1 MTKPAVVQPGFK
13 PAALDASQP
22 TSVPAS
28 NEPASEY
35 DVKPFGSHGDEVER
49 RSHWFEHAKV
59 DAEIVNRLRDF
70 AAAVVL
76 SKLHDHVEDINI
88 CAPMG
93 NPPVPELMYN
103 TKLSVQYSRK
113 PTCTSTALLRELCAR
128 CAGHELPDDTPIGG
142 RFQCPTCDVTFTRK
156 YAYEVGSGK
165 SSIGRN
171 PSQLKIFDFTPEM
184 EQLVASY
191 EEESCEAETYTHVT
205 LVIYLGCQFCANCV
219 LAREGLRPHGSKVC
233 HTILKG
239 HRDIG
244 GGVNSQVERS
254 ITRTLSV
261 GGTRILG
268 LEMRSRDTEDQA
280 WVMVPDTEVDFPLYD
295 GSMFVL
301 DTDDEEQRMRRC
313 PDGSDVNG
321 AWFHGMMQPV
331 GSDEI
336 SCGFIARKVR
346 CVRDVCC
353 MTDVVIETRMET
365 AKYDAVARMWKET
378 WAPVYKRSTGALV
391 KSAIRKWN
399 KRESQR
405 RRH

>member
-1 MTKPAVVQPGFK
+1 
-13 PAALDASQP
+13 
-22 TSVPAS
+22 
-28 NEPASEY
+28 
-35 DVKPFGSHGDEVER
+35 
-49 RSHWFEHAKV
+49 
-59 DAEIVNRLRDF
+59 
-70 AAAVVL
+70 
-76 SKLHDHVEDINI
+76 
-88 CAPMG
+88 MG

-113 PTCTSTALLRELCAR
+113 PICTSTALIHELCAR
-128 CAGHELPDDTPIGG
+128 CAERDLPDDTPVGG
-142 RFQCPTCDVTFTRK
+142 CFHCPTCDVTFTRK

-171 PSQLKIFDFTPEM
+171 PAQLKIFDFTPEM
-184 EQLVASY
+184 EELVTSY
-191 EEESCEAETYTHVT
+191 EKDSYGSETYTHVT
-205 LVIYLGCQFCANCV
+205 LVVYLGSRFCANCV
-219 LAREGLRPHGSKVC
+219 LAREGLRQHGSKEC
-233 HTILKG
+233 HTILKA

-268 LEMRSRDTEDQA
+268 LEMRARDTSKDLA
-280 WVMVPDTEVDFPLYD
+280 WVTVPDTEVDFPLYD

-301 DTDDEEQRMRRC
+301 DTDDEEQRLRPS
-313 PDGSDVNG
+313 PDGRLLEG
-321 AWFHGMMQPV
+321 AWFHGMMQAV
-331 GSDEI
+331 ASDEI

-346 CVRDVCC
+346 SVRDVCC
-353 MTDVVIETRMET
+353 KTDVVLERQRET
-365 AKYDAVARMWKET
+365 AKYNEVARMWREI
-378 WAPVYKRSTGALV
+378 WAPLYKRSTGALV